1 MPYRQTIFA
10 PGEYYHIYN
19 RGVAYQPIFKNKRDY
34 QRFILTFSYYRSHNL
49 PLRLSK
55 VLQLSKDLKY
65 KMLSSVD
72 KDNKK
77 TVEMVAYCF
86 MPNHFHLLLKQVTIG
101 GISKYLRQS
110 VNSYVKF
117 FNTKYKRIGSLFQG
131 MFKAVHIESD
141 EQLIHVSRYIHLNPL
156 VSYLV
161 DQKGL
166 LEYSWSSF
174 QTYIGKTDDN
184 FITTKSVLS
193 HFKSRNEYLQ
203 FVFDQEDYGKELGRL
218 KHLLFEED

>member
-1 MPYRQTIFA
+1 
-10 PGEYYHIYN
+10 
-19 RGVAYQPIFKNKRDY
+19 
-34 QRFILTFSYYRSHNL
+34 
-49 PLRLSK
+49 
-55 VLQLSKDLKY
+55 
-65 KMLSSVD
+65 MLSSVN
-72 KDNKK
+72 KANKK

-86 MPNHFHLLLKQVTIG
+86 MPNHFHLLLKQVTDG

-117 FNTKYKRIGSLFQG
+117 FNTKHKRVGSLFQG

-161 DQKGL
+161 DQKEL
-166 LEYSWSSF
+166 LGYSWSSL

-203 FVFDQEDYGKELGRL
+203 FIFDQEDYGKNLERL
-218 KHLLFEED
+218 KHLVFEED